1 MILRWRNKDIKD
13 RASFGTLFSWE
24 REPLEDKTLE
34 HIVEQFISSGQ
45 ALAWLAMAFLFG
57 FFVYKE
63 WPEFKRRVSG
73 SAVKEVSDKSVSERL
88 TAIEKDIS
96 EIKTKLDIDYT
107 RLNDMDRWKKGME
120 QIVTESLEEREILM
134 QAMLGV
140 LGGLQ
145 ELGANGPTKA
155 AKATIQDYINK
166 QAHKR
171 EMES

>member
-1 MILRWRNKDIKD
+1 MDILKKLVSPDQVITWLVI
-13 RASFGTLFSWE
+13 AALF
-24 REPLEDKTLE
+24 
-34 HIVEQFISSGQ
+34 IYFI
-45 ALAWLAMAFLFG
+45 
-57 FFVYKE
+57 YKE
-63 WPEFKRRVSG
+63 WPEFRRRVSG
-73 SAVKEVSDKSVSERL
+73 SAVKEVNDKTVSERL

-107 RLNDMDRWKKGME
+107 RLNDMDRWKKSMQ

-145 ELGANGPTKA
+145 ELGANGQTEE
-155 AKATIQDYINK
+155 AKDTIQTYINK

-171 EMES
+171 GGET

>member
-1 MILRWRNKDIKD
+1 MDKILQQAITSDQ
-13 RASFGTLFSWE
+13 L
-24 REPLEDKTLE
+24 
-34 HIVEQFISSGQ
+34 IV
-45 ALAWLAMAFLFG
+45 WLVIAFLVG
-57 FFVYKE
+57 YFVYKE

-73 SAVKEVSDKSVSERL
+73 SAVKEVNDKTVSERL

-96 EIKTKLDIDYT
+96 EIKAKLDIDYT
-107 RLNDMDRWKKGME
+107 RLNDMDRWKNGIE

-171 EMES
+171 EMGN

>member
-1 MILRWRNKDIKD
+1 MDILKELVSPDQVITWMVI
-13 RASFGTLFSWE
+13 AALF
-24 REPLEDKTLE
+24 
-34 HIVEQFISSGQ
+34 IYFI
-45 ALAWLAMAFLFG
+45 
-57 FFVYKE
+57 YKE
-63 WPEFKRRVSG
+63 WPEFRRRVSG
-73 SAVKEVSDKSVSERL
+73 SAVKEVTDKTVSERL

-107 RLNDMDRWKKGME
+107 RLNDMDRWKKSMQ

-145 ELGANGPTKA
+145 ELGANGQTEE
-155 AKATIQDYINK
+155 AKDTIQTYINK

-171 EMES
+171 GGET

>member
-1 MILRWRNKDIKD
+1 M
-13 RASFGTLFSWE
+13 
-24 REPLEDKTLE
+24 E

-107 RLNDMDRWKKGME
+107 RLNDMDRWKKGVE
-120 QIVTESLEEREILM
+120 QIVTESLEER
-134 QAMLGV
+134 LGV

>member
-1 MILRWRNKDIKD
+1 MDKILQQAI
-13 RASFGTLFSWE
+13 S
-24 REPLEDKTLE
+24 P
-34 HIVEQFISSGQ
+34 EQLIM
-45 ALAWLAMAFLFG
+45 WLIIAFLVSY
-57 FFVYKE
+57 FVYKE

-73 SAVKEVSDKSVSERL
+73 SAIKEVNDKTVSERL

-96 EIKTKLDIDYT
+96 EIKAKLDIDYT
-107 RLNDMDRWKKGME
+107 RLNDMDRWKNGIE

-171 EMES
+171 EMGN